1 MASILRFSRRYL
13 AKLNP
18 HYSFRTRW
26 GLTIGSIAFV
36 LSILASLIFSHT
48 VSVQVKY
55 YVGQSLTE
63 LAYQMTDKVNWR
75 LFECYGD
82 LQIISTLDAIR
93 HPNYSGLQQRTLLDD
108 VAFTTVRHLQ
118 QHIFTWNIILGVLF
132 AVLGWLVAMAMT
144 HPIVVLAVA
153 ADRICQGNKQA
164 KIPLLRGKD
173 EIASLSKSLIQLV
186 STLTQQENDLKA
198 TNAQL
203 QLELTSRLVAQE
215 MLRQSQETFRQL
227 IAQDITECKQVEE
240 TRLALEKERE
250 ISELKSRFIA
260 IASHEFR
267 TPLTSILLCCEFLR
281 NHHHKLSDETKERH
295 FQQIKSSVKHLNQVL
310 EDVLIVGRV
319 QAGKLQFNPAPLALV
334 NFCFDVV
341 EQLQFSAGNQYNLNF
356 VSQCSYNATTKNLP
370 LMDEKLLRHIL
381 TNLLSNAIKYSPQG
395 GNIQFN
401 LTCDDNSVIFR
412 IQDQG
417 IGIPKEEQAELFT
430 SFYRCSNIGN
440 LPGTGLGL
448 TIVKNAVEL
457 HGGQITV
464 ESEVG
469 LGTTFT
475 VILPL
480 IIQLQQKKPLRKM
493 E

>member
-1 MASILRFSRRYL
+1 MASILKFLRRYL

-36 LSILASLIFSHT
+36 LSILQQLALLE
-48 VSVQVKY
+48 KL
-55 YVGQSLTE
+55 QST
-63 LAYQMTDKVNWR
+63 YIW
-75 LFECYGD
+75 
-82 LQIISTLDAIR
+82 
-93 HPNYSGLQQRTLLDD
+93 
-108 VAFTTVRHLQ
+108 HLQ
-118 QHIFTWNIILGVLF
+118 QQIFTLNMILGVLF
-132 AVLGWLVAMAMT
+132 AFLGWLVAVAMT
-144 HPIVVLAVA
+144 NRIVAIAVA
-153 ADRICQGNKQA
+153 ADHICQGNKQA
-164 KIPLLRGKD
+164 KIPVVRGED
-173 EIASLSKSLIQLV
+173 EIASLSKSLSQLV

-198 TNAQL
+198 SNAQL
-203 QLELTSRLVAQE
+203 QLELTSKLVAQE

-227 IAQDITECKQVEE
+227 IAQGITECKQVEE

-267 TPLTSILLCCEFLR
+267 TPLTSILLCCEFLSS
-281 NHHHKLSDETKERH
+281 HHHKLSEETKQRH

-310 EDVLIVGRV
+310 EDVLLMGRV

-334 NFCFDVV
+334 NFCFGVV
-341 EQLQFSAGNQYNLNF
+341 EQLQFSAGDQYILNF
-356 VSQCSYNATTKNLP
+356 VSQCSYNVTTKNLP

-401 LTCDDNSVIFR
+401 LICDDDSVIFR

-430 SFYRCSNIGN
+430 SFFRCSNIGN

-469 LGTTFT
+469 IGTTFT

-480 IIQLQQKKPLRKM
+480 NHTVAVEKTPEKNGVSRL